1 MPPLILLAALV
12 AATVAGVAV
21 DGGRRRAAAVAYRRL
36 AVAHEMHY
44 SPGDPLR
51 VTARVAAA
59 LPVPGAAAVRVI
71 DLLYRTDAAG
81 HHYVF
86 TAEYTVGVVNIKHR
100 VRRAAAFTEPRGASG
115 PPPVVR
121 LAADGVPLVRQYESL
136 LAPTAVDPRA

>member
-1 MPPLILLAALV
+1 MPPLFLLALLIV
-12 AATVAGVAV
+12 ATAVAV
-21 DGGRRRAAAVAYRRL
+21 VADRVARRRAAAAYRRL

-51 VTARVAAA
+51 VTPRIAAA

-86 TAEYTVGVVNIKHR
+86 TAEYTVGVVNAKRR
-100 VRRAAAFTEPRGASG
+100 VRRAAAFDEPRGVG
-115 PPPVVR
+115 DTPTPVR
-121 LAADGVPLVRQYESL
+121 LAAEGGTLVQQYESL
-136 LAPTAVDPRA
+136 L

>member
-1 MPPLILLAALV
+1 MPPLMLLTILVL
-12 AATVAGVAV
+12 ATVAAV
-21 DGGRRRAAAVAYRRL
+21 IVDRARRGATACACRRL

-51 VTARVAAA
+51 VTPRVAAA

-86 TAEYTVGVVNIKHR
+86 TAEYTVGVVYLKHR
-100 VRRAAAFTEPRGASG
+100 VRRAAAFDEPRGATG
-115 PPPVVR
+115 APTAIRV
-121 LAADGVPLVRQYESL
+121 ADAGLPLVAQYESL
-136 LAPTAVDPRA
+136 LAANGPLQ